1 MRRTPRFAQ
10 LVLAGALVAL
20 VGFHTPAAGQTMTW
34 PQQLTDPAGT
44 VDIYQ
49 PQFESF
55 KGNAVTGRA
64 AVGLTAA
71 GKTAPVFG
79 AFWFTAVAD
88 VDQAADQVTL
98 RDIKVTNVRWPNMT
112 ADLEATFKKVV
123 EAAVPGAGLHLS

>member
-1 MRRTPRFAQ
+1 M
-10 LVLAGALVAL
+10 AL
-20 VGFHTPAAGQTMTW
+20 VGFHTPAIGQTMTW

-55 KGNAVTGRA
+55 KGNTVTGRA
-64 AVGLTAA
+64 AVGLTAT

-112 ADLEATFKKVV
+112 RRSRGHVQEGRRGG
-123 EAAVPGAGLHLS
+123 GAGRRPPPVVRELLGKPRDGRA